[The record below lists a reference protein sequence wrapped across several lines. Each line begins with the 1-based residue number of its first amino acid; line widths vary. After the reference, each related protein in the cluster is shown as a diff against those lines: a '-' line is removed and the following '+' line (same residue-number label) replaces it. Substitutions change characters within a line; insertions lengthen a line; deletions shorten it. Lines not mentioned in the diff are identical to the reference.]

1 MYPESFSRATGT
13 RLMEVFMTCSFKTMM
28 KVGVALVA
36 AVAIGYAA
44 VPALREWLVAFSPF
58 LFLLVCPL
66 AMVLMMRGMSS
77 HDSNSAVV
85 PRSGQTP
92 AATEVSNTD
101 QPGRTAVHG

>member
-1 MYPESFSRATGT
+1 
-13 RLMEVFMTCSFKTMM
+13 MEVFMTCSFKTMM

-66 AMVLMMRGMSS
+66 AMVLMMRGMSA
-77 HDSNSAVV
+77 HDSNAAVL
-85 PRSGQTP
+85 PPSGQP
-92 AATEVSNTD
+92 PEETEASNTD
-101 QPGRTAVHG
+101 QPDRTAVHG

>member
-1 MYPESFSRATGT
+1 
-13 RLMEVFMTCSFKTMM
+13 MTCSFKTMM

-66 AMVLMMRGMSS
+66 AMVLMMRGMSA
-77 HDSNSAVV
+77 HDSNAAVL
-85 PRSGQTP
+85 PPSGQIP
-92 AATEVSNTD
+92 GAAEASNAD
-101 QPGRTAVHG
+101 QPRRTAMHG

>member
-1 MYPESFSRATGT
+1 
-13 RLMEVFMTCSFKTMM
+13 MEVFMTCSFKTMM

-92 AATEVSNTD
+92 AATQVSNTD